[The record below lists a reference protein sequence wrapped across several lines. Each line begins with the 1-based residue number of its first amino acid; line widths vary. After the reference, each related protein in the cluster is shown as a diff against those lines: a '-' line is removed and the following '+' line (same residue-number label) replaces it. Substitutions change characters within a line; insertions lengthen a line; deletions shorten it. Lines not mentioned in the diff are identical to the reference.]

1 MRIVFFGTPDFACPA
16 LKKIADLH
24 EVSLVVTQPDARAG
38 RGKKLKQSPLGDL
51 AEDLELPLFKP
62 ESLKDF
68 QVQERLREEKADVFI
83 VVAYGKILPKEVLDL
98 PKFGCFNIHGSLLP
112 AYRGAAP
119 IERAI
124 LNGDERTGISIMKMG
139 VGLDD
144 GPIALQESLEIG
156 EKTSLEL
163 RCDLSQLGA
172 DQMVKALDLI
182 QEGSLKLKDQDDSKA
197 TYAEKITKED
207 GLLNLGQD
215 TVFQMLRKIQG
226 MDGYKGAYFESS
238 DGKMKVF
245 KAKAIDKNLEDLL
258 EVGKSLYLKASD
270 GSIEVLEIQA
280 PGKKRMNAKDY
291 LRGNTIQWNKE

>member
-238 DGKMKVF
+238 DGKVKVF
-245 KAKAIDKNLEDLL
+245 KAKVIDKNLEDLL

-280 PGKKRMNAKDY
+280 HGKKRMNAKDY